1 MSVEEEQIIVELGDS
16 SIAKLAKALNGGAGG
31 AGGTG
36 KKNMGGIAGMLQK
49 ITGGF
54 AGGLVKLGLVL
65 GGIKGI
71 QGLVKMVVSSSPM
84 LKQMLKLFNFGIML
98 ILRPIGDFIG
108 FMLRPV
114 MIMLLRTFIIPFYK
128 DFLPLA
134 QDIGT
139 FIGDAMVAFFEDP
152 AKVIAEGL
160 AGLNKWVTDG
170 LVSIFSGE
178 VNWTEI
184 GDTIKTGMLTVLSNL
199 PVVKIAEGI
208 VSVIKQIDWSQIAAD
223 WDAVGVAFKNWFDNG
238 IASIKLNLSSVAT
251 EIRNSIVDA
260 IKKIP
265 FVLQLS
271 SIGVWVYNSIVNA
284 IKNVDVLKSIIDFP
298 SWIKNSIWNA
308 LQKVDL
314 WQAFKDFA
322 SWIKDAIWN
331 ALKSAASGIG
341 SAIGFANGGM
351 INEPIFGIGKSGQA
365 YTFGERGS
373 EMVTPLSG
381 GGGTNVNITV
391 GSISSENDM
400 REFERRVLE
409 VIENANSRRGRV

>member
-54 AGGLVKLGLVL
+54 AGGLAKLGLVV

-134 QDIGT
+134 QDLGT

-208 VSVIKQIDWSQIAAD
+208 ASVIKQIDWSQIAAD

-238 IASIKLNLSSVAT
+238 IASIKSSWNSYWLSVYSWFTSGVAT
-251 EIRNSIVDA
+251 ITSSWNSFWLSVYSWFTTGISQ
-260 IKKIP
+260 IKTTWSS
-265 FVLQLS
+265 LWLS
-271 SIGVWVYNSIVNA
+271 IYGWFTTGIASISA
-284 IKNVDVLKSIIDFP
+284 
-298 SWIKNSIWNA
+298 SWNDIW
-308 LQKVDL
+308 
-314 WQAFKDFA
+314 
-322 SWIKDAIWN
+322 SWIKDWIWN
-331 ALKSAASGIG
+331 GLQSAAAGIG
-341 SAIGFANGGM
+341 SVFGFANGGM
-351 INEPIFGIGKSGQA
+351 INEPIFGVGKSGQA
-365 YTFGERGS
+365 YTFGERGA

-381 GGGTNVNITV
+381 GGGGGTTVNITV